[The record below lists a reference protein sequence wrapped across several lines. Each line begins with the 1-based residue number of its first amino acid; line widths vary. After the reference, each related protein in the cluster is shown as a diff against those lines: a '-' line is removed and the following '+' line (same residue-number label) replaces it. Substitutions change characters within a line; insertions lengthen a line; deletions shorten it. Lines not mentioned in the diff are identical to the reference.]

1 MGAIA
6 KSGTRFVLFHSLIDQ
21 TMIFIILLLFMVAG
35 FAVQARLKNRFKKY
49 SESYLSSGL
58 SGAEVARRMLNFYGL
73 DSVQIISVP
82 GQLTDHYNPANKTVN
97 LSPEVYEGRNISAA
111 AVAAHECGH
120 AVQHATAY
128 AWLTMRSKMVP
139 VVSFSG
145 KIMNMVLLF
154 SILGMSVLGLGFEQ
168 ALVVVI
174 AAQAVVATFAL
185 VTLPV
190 EYDASRRALV
200 WLQGAGITDASNHH
214 QAEDALKWAARTY
227 LVAAAAA
234 VTQLLYYIMLYM
246 GRRD

>member
-1 MGAIA
+1 
-6 KSGTRFVLFHSLIDQ
+6 
-21 TMIFIILLLFMVAG
+21 MIFIILLVFMVAG

-128 AWLTMRSKMVP
+128 AWLTMRSRMVP

-145 KIMNMVLLF
+145 KIMNMVFLF

-234 VTQLLYYIMLYM
+234 VTQLVYYIMLYM

>member
-21 TMIFIILLLFMVAG
+21 TMIFIILILFMVAG

-82 GQLTDHYNPANKTVN
+82 GQLTDHYNPANRTVN

-128 AWLTMRSKMVP
+128 AWLTMRTKMVP

-145 KIMNMVLLF
+145 KIMNMVFLF

-234 VTQLLYYIMLYM
+234 VTQLVYYIMLYM

>member
-1 MGAIA
+1 
-6 KSGTRFVLFHSLIDQ
+6 
-21 TMIFIILLLFMVAG
+21 MIFIILLVFMVAG

-82 GQLTDHYNPANKTVN
+82 GQLTDHYNPANRTVN

-145 KIMNMVLLF
+145 KIMNMVFLF

-234 VTQLLYYIMLYM
+234 VTQLVYYIMLYM

>member
-1 MGAIA
+1 
-6 KSGTRFVLFHSLIDQ
+6 
-21 TMIFIILLLFMVAG
+21 MIFIILLVFMVAG

-58 SGAEVARRMLNFYGL
+58 SGAEVARRMLNFDGL

-145 KIMNMVLLF
+145 KIMNMVFLF

>member
-1 MGAIA
+1 
-6 KSGTRFVLFHSLIDQ
+6 
-21 TMIFIILLLFMVAG
+21 MIFIILLVFMVAG

-145 KIMNMVLLF
+145 KIMNMVILF
-154 SILGMSVLGLGFEQ
+154 SILGMSVLGFEQ

>member
-1 MGAIA
+1 
-6 KSGTRFVLFHSLIDQ
+6 
-21 TMIFIILLLFMVAG
+21 MIFVILLVFMVAG

-145 KIMNMVLLF
+145 KIMNMVFLF

-234 VTQLLYYIMLYM
+234 VTQLVYYIMLYM

>member
-1 MGAIA
+1 
-6 KSGTRFVLFHSLIDQ
+6 
-21 TMIFIILLLFMVAG
+21 MIFIILLVFMVAG

-82 GQLTDHYNPANKTVN
+82 GQLTDHYNPANRTVN

-145 KIMNMVLLF
+145 KIINMVFLF

-234 VTQLLYYIMLYM
+234 VTQLVYYIMLYM

>member
-1 MGAIA
+1 
-6 KSGTRFVLFHSLIDQ
+6 
-21 TMIFIILLLFMVAG
+21 MIFIILLLFMVAG

-82 GQLTDHYNPANKTVN
+82 GQLTDHYTPANNTVN

-145 KIMNMVLLF
+145 KIMNMVFLF

-234 VTQLLYYIMLYM
+234 VTQLVYYIMLYM